1 MIGSLRRKFVAI
13 VMALVGAVLVIMLAS
28 SYWQSYTTQW
38 DQVDRSLEMALG
50 EDEGFVPI
58 IGSAPRGQEDRG
70 RSARLVAK
78 VIIDADGSVIAAS
91 NDTALVDSHV
101 LDSVIA
107 AALASDGSTG
117 RLPDTHVAWAA
128 QTTSDGGFS
137 IAIADTSDVENALRS
152 QAVSSV
158 ATLLI
163 ALGALFAIAWFV
175 SSWALRPVE
184 AAWEQQRRFIA
195 DASHE
200 LKTPL
205 AVIVANMGIL
215 QKDDALP
222 QQDRRWVDSSIDAA
236 GQMQGLVS
244 DLLELARTDETRAGD
259 AEAMHKSDVDFSDL
273 VESAALEFDAVA
285 FERGSAIVTDIDDG
299 IHITGDRD
307 WLDRLV
313 KILIDNAVKYA
324 SAGSDITVALKRD
337 GGRATLRVNN
347 HGQVIPP
354 QDLAHVF
361 DRFYRSDTARSRSTG
376 GFGLGLAIAKGIA
389 EAHGGRIA
397 AASNETDGTTF
408 TVTLA

>member
-78 VIIDADGSVIAAS
+78 VIIDADGSVTAAS
-91 NDTALVDSHV
+91 NDTALVDSDV

-107 AALASDGSTG
+107 AALTCDGSAG
-117 RLPDTHVAWAA
+117 RLPDTPVAWAA
-128 QTTSDGGFS
+128 QSTSDGGFA
-137 IAIADTSDVENALRS
+137 IAIADTSDVEIALRS
-152 QAVSSV
+152 QAIGSV
-158 ATLLI
+158 ATLLV
-163 ALGALFAIAWFV
+163 ALGALFVIAWFV

-205 AVIVANMGIL
+205 AVIAANMGIL
-215 QKDDALP
+215 QKDEALP
-222 QQDRRWVDSSIDAA
+222 QQDRRWVESSVDAA
-236 GQMQGLVS
+236 GQMQGRVS

-259 AEAMHKSDVDFSDL
+259 AEAMHKSDVDLSDL

-285 FERGSAIVTDIDDG
+285 FERGSTIVTDIDDG
-299 IHITGDRD
+299 IRITGDRD

-324 SAGSDITVALKRD
+324 SAGSDVTVVLKRES
-337 GGRATLRVNN
+337 GRITLRVNN
-347 HGQVIPP
+347 RGQVIPA

-361 DRFYRSDTARSRSTG
+361 DRFYRSDSARSRSTG

-397 AASNETDGTTF
+397 AASNEADGTTF
-408 TVTLA
+408 TVTLG